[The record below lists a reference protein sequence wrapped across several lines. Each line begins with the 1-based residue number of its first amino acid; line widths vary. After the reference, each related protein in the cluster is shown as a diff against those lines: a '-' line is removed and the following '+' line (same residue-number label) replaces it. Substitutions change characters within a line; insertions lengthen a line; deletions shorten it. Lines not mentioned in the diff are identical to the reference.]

1 MGVPPEAANRCVFSS
16 ILPAMTDAFSKL
28 PIFWQLRSC
37 INIDNLEESER
48 KKERKKE
55 WHRAICPMPP
65 STERAPD

>member
-1 MGVPPEAANRCVFSS
+1 MGVPPEATNRCVFSS
-16 ILPAMTDAFSKL
+16 IL

-55 WHRAICPMPP
+55 RVAQSDLPHA
-65 STERAPD
+65 TLYKKGGTPDN

>member
-37 INIDNLEESER
+37 NNIDNLEESVR

-55 WHRAICPMPP
+55 RVAQSDLPHATLYRKGA
-65 STERAPD
+65 